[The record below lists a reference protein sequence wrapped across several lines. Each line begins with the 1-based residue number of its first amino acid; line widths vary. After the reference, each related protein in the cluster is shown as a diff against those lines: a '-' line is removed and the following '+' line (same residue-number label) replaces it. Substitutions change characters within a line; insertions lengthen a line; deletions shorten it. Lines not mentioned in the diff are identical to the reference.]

1 MRTRVSVPDLGDF
14 KDVAVIE
21 VQAKVGEPV
30 AVDQALVTLESE
42 KATMEIP
49 STVAGRV
56 AAVLVKKGDKVST
69 GAPVADVDS
78 EGEVASAPAAAPAAA
93 PSGTSPS
100 SAAAPARDAAP
111 VEVKIPDLGDFHDV
125 EVIEVAVKAGDVV
138 AVEAPLITLESEKAT
153 MDVPAPVAGRVQS
166 INVAKGARVNTGDA
180 IAVIAPAAAA
190 APAAPTAPA
199 ASAAPATPAAPTAAR
214 DASDATVRH
223 PALGAAALRAL
234 AADRAQRRPPPTP
247 AAAAPSPATAPIP
260 PGDPGSARA
269 YAGPSVRQLARELGV
284 DLEQVR
290 GSGPKGRI
298 THEDVKAYVKAA
310 LTTGRGA
317 APAPAA
323 PRVAAVDFSKFG
335 PVAVEPL
342 NRIQRIAAPR
352 LQASWTTV
360 PHVTQFDV
368 ADITELE
375 ASREKLKVKAAKDGL
390 RLTPLAFVLRAV
402 VRTLAQ
408 FPRFVASLDASG
420 ENLVLKK
427 YLHLGFAADT
437 PNGLVVPVIRDADR
451 KDVYELA
458 RSLAALS
465 EKARAGKLTP
475 GEMQGGCFTVSSLG
489 GIGGTAFTP
498 IVNAPEVAILGVSRS
513 TQQPVWHDGQFLP
526 RLMLPL
532 SLSYDH
538 RVIDGAE
545 AVRFTT
551 ALVAQLGD
559 VRGLLEAV
567 P

>member
-1 MRTRVSVPDLGDF
+1 MRTRVTVPDLGDF

-21 VQAKVGEPV
+21 VQAKVGENV

-42 KATMEIP
+42 KATMDIP
-49 STVAGRV
+49 STVAGRI
-56 AAVLVKKGDKVST
+56 AAVLVTKGDKVST
-69 GAPVADVDS
+69 GTPVADVES
-78 EGEVASAPAAAPAAA
+78 EGEVASPPAAA
-93 PSGTSPS
+93 PSAPVAASAAPAAISPAAP
-100 SAAAPARDAAP
+100 AAAPARDAAP

-125 EVIEVAVKAGDVV
+125 EVIEVVVKVGDVV
-138 AVEAPLITLESEKAT
+138 AADASLITLESEKAT
-153 MDVPAPVAGRVQS
+153 MDVPTPVAGRVQS
-166 INVAKGARVNTGDA
+166 LKVGKGARVNSGDA
-180 IAVIAPAAAA
+180 IAVIVPA
-190 APAAPTAPA
+190 APAAPAAPGAPA
-199 ASAAPATPAAPTAAR
+199 APARAAPSEAT
-214 DASDATVRH
+214 DATVRH
-223 PALGAAALRAL
+223 PALSAAALRAL
-234 AADRAQRRPPPTP
+234 AAERTPPRPPP
-247 AAAAPSPATAPIP
+247 APATAASAPAPIP
-260 PGDPGSARA
+260 PGEPGSARA

-284 DLEQVR
+284 DLGQVR

-310 LTTGRGA
+310 LTGGRGSTQ
-317 APAPAA
+317 APAAAA

-352 LQASWTTV
+352 LQASWATV
-360 PHVTQFDV
+360 PHVTQFDI
-368 ADITELE
+368 ADITDLE
-375 ASREKLKVKAAKDGL
+375 ASREQLKQKAAKDGV

-408 FPRFVASLDASG
+408 FPHFASSLDASG

-513 TQQPVWHDGQFLP
+513 TQQPVWRDGQFVP

-538 RVIDGAE
+538 RVIDGAA

-559 VRGLLEAV
+559 ARGLLEAV